1 VLGPGDVVVQR
12 GTAHR
17 WENRT
22 ERTARM
28 AFVLI
33 DGVFT
38 EDLLGR
44 LDGEVLDS
52 LLHDPMH
59 PNDE

>member
-1 VLGPGDVVVQR
+1 MLGPGDVVVQR

-28 AFVLI
+28 AFVLV

-38 EDLLGR
+38 EELLDA
-44 LDGEVLDS
+44 LDSDVLDS
-52 LLHDPMH
+52 LLHDPMR
-59 PNDE
+59 P